1 MPGFVPGIS
10 LWCSS
15 GTFTPPL
22 QFIRNHFLTL
32 RRPAKLAVSKG
43 AL

>member
-1 MPGFVPGIS
+1 MTMVDCVCG
-10 LWCSS
+10 
-15 GTFTPPL
+15 GTFAPPF